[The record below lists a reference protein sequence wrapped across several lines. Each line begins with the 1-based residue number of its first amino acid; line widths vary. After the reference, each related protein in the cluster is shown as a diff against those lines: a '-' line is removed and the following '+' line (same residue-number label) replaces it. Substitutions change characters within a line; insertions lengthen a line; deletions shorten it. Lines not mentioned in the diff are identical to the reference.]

1 MMYQNQN
8 ELCHPS
14 INVGIYFSLT
24 CWMTFRDKR
33 RVDVKYSFV
42 TLSIVLPHCG
52 YPWYQCPVF
61 SVLGSSQFSG
71 PGGVEDKWWPRSL
84 CQSLSLYPGWQ
95 HPPERLLQR
104 LESGRGH
111 YQASDSLK
119 ARLCILFLRMLK
131 VLYGIEFL
139 FNISKWNSLLS
150 FPDLCNVNNAI
161 RVSAPATQQ
170 LVAASGTGPGATA
183 MQMCL
188 VREFDIKQENA
199 FTTLTAT
206 AYHGRWMF
214 S

>member
-1 MMYQNQN
+1 MRNAIEYLRLTFIKCQWKIVSWGMWETAACSAGIIIIINN
-8 ELCHPS
+8 VSESDELCLPS

-24 CWMTFRDKR
+24 CWMTFGDKR

-111 YQASDSLK
+111 YLASDSEGQALH
-119 ARLCILFLRMLK
+119 L
-131 VLYGIEFL
+131 
-139 FNISKWNSLLS
+139 IS
-150 FPDLCNVNNAI
+150 
-161 RVSAPATQQ
+161 
-170 LVAASGTGPGATA
+170 
-183 MQMCL
+183 
-188 VREFDIKQENA
+188 
-199 FTTLTAT
+199 
-206 AYHGRWMF
+206 
-214 S
+214 